1 MNEED
6 EKGLQ
11 EYLKD
16 FMFEVMGSTPLAYYF
31 IYYDK
36 ENNGKIK
43 SLAKQ
48 DISSYKRAKE
58 KKS

>member
-1 MNEED
+1 MSKEE
-6 EKGLQ
+6 LQ

-16 FMFEVMGSTPLAYYF
+16 FMFEAMDRTPLAYYF

-43 SLAKQ
+43 SLGKQ

>member
-1 MNEED
+1 MNKED

-36 ENNGKIK
+36 ESNGKIK

-48 DISSYKRAKE
+48 DISGDKRAKE
-58 KKS
+58 EKS